1 MNKLGMLAGLAV
13 VTMLVAGCAGS
24 KETKIVQQ
32 TTMYSTM
39 DSTALVYT
47 DPAAA
52 SAIQDHPLRWAAFV
66 IHPFGVVGDYLV
78 NRPLYFIASLA
89 PGIFGYTS
97 EDAMISEQRVSAFR

>member
-1 MNKLGMLAGLAV
+1 MSKLVMLAGLAV
-13 VTMLVAGCAGS
+13 VTMLASGCAGS